1 MSHKQQ
7 KKGSGFWS
15 GAIVGLILGLA
26 FGGGLYFRQAAIVG
40 ELEAKIES
48 QSEQIRQ
55 LETSKKAPDEKE
67 EPPLNIEGRSK
78 EILDAMKGRDFAKL
92 AASVHPLK
100 GVRLTPYSRVDPE
113 NDLLLTR
120 EQIAGAAADK
130 NLYTWGH
137 YDGSGEPIKL
147 TIAEY
152 FNKFVY
158 DHDYLEEA
166 DEVGYNRRVIEDI
179 YGMDNSSEIYPGAS
193 QVEYYFAGSEEFS
206 GMDWSSLR
214 LVLEKQDEAWY
225 LVGIIHDQ
233 WTI

>member
-26 FGGGLYFRQAAIVG
+26 FGGGLYFRQVAIVG

-48 QSEQIRQ
+48 QLEQIRQ
-55 LETSKKAPDEKE
+55 LEASNRTPDEKE
-67 EPPLNIEGRSK
+67 ESAPNLEGRSE

-92 AASVHPLK
+92 AASVHPAK
-100 GVRLTPYSRVDPE
+100 GVRLTPYSHVDPE
-113 NDLLLTR
+113 NDLLFSR
-120 EQIAGAAADK
+120 EQIAAAAADK
-130 NLYTWGH
+130 NLYTWGR

-166 DEVGYNRRVIEDI
+166 DEVGFNRRVIEDI

-193 QVEYYFAGSEEFS
+193 QVEYYFAGSEEYG

-214 LVLEKQDEAWY
+214 LVLEKQDEEWY